1 MLGPAPDTAVAYQP
15 PQNWH
20 LTVAFYGE
28 VPDGL
33 AQALAARW
41 PLLDPGCGP
50 FSAELAGAGMFGRRI
65 AWVGA
70 QVDDP
75 AWRALTRA
83 LSGAELGL
91 GGDDRQERS
100 RPHLTIARVSPTAAS
115 RPAARSRRARPN
127 ARPGFADEVAAAVQ
141 ALSVYRGPAW
151 TVDSVT
157 LFASELGQGIDRHPR
172 YTPLATLPLTSI
184 DNND

>member
-1 MLGPAPDTAVAYQP
+1 MLGTAPDTRSAYQP

-33 AQALAARW
+33 AQALAAQW
-41 PLLDPGCGP
+41 PSLDPHCRP
-50 FSAELAGAGMFGRRI
+50 FSAELTGAGMFGRRI

-70 QVDDP
+70 QVDDA
-75 AWRALTRA
+75 AWRRLTRA
-83 LSGAELGL
+83 LSGAALGL

-100 RPHLTIARVSPTAAS
+100 RPHLTIARVSPTAAP
-115 RPAARSRRARPN
+115 RNAGRSQNARPN
-127 ARPGFADEVAAAVQ
+127 ARPAFADEIAAAVQ

-157 LFASELGQGIDRHPR
+157 LFASELGQGVDRHPR
-172 YTPLATLPLTSI
+172 YTPLATLPLRSA
-184 DNND
+184 DD